1 MVAVDALVAEVP
13 RDFVDALQP
22 ADDQPLEVELRRD
35 AQIQV
40 AVQRV
45 VMRHEGARGGAAVQ
59 RLQDW
64 RLDLDEA
71 VAVEE
76 LAHRGEHAGAREED
90 RELHIAVGDQVQIAL
105 AVACLRIEELEVA
118 ARALGWQRAQRLGQ
132 QLVVIHAHRLLA
144 GLRREERAAGLQ
156 KVAEIEQ
163 PDAPEGFLA
172 DVVQFE
178 VQLNPACGVFNA
190 REDRLAHVV

>member
-13 RDFVDALQP
+13 RDLVDALQP

-59 RLQDW
+59 RLQD
-64 RLDLDEA
+64 RCLDLDEA
-71 VAVEE
+71 VAVQE
-76 LAHRGEHAGAREED
+76 LAHRGEHAGARDED
-90 RELHIAVGDQVQIAL
+90 RELHVAVGDQVQIAL
-105 AVACLRIEELEVA
+105 AVACLGIEELEVA
-118 ARALGWQRAQRLGQ
+118 ARALGRQRAQCLGQ
-132 QLVVIHAHRLLA
+132 QLVVIHAQRLLA
-144 GLRREERAAGLQ
+144 GLRREEGAAGLQ
-156 KVAEIEQ
+156 KVAKIEQ
-163 PDAPEGFLA
+163 PDAAEGVLA
-172 DVVQFE
+172 EVVRPE
-178 VQLNPACGVFNA
+178 VQLNPARRVLDA